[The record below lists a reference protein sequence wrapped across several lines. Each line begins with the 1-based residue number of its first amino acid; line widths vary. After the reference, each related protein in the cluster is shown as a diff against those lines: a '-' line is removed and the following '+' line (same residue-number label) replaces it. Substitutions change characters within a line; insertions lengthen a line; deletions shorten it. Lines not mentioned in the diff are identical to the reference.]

1 MPAKHCTVCGVEY
14 VPGSAIS
21 KYCPICAKKVQRE
34 KSNECKRRS
43 REQKRMA
50 CIELSAKN
58 DRLMA
63 VSEQEAREY
72 DDKLEKL
79 EKKHLPSQEEF
90 YIMSRSFLE

>member
-1 MPAKHCTVCGVEY
+1 
-14 VPGSAIS
+14 
-21 KYCPICAKKVQRE
+21 
-34 KSNECKRRS
+34 
-43 REQKRMA
+43 MA